1 MTLKL
6 ALAALAVS
14 ALAAG
19 PLLAADDPIKARQDV
34 MEKNQDAV
42 KIAFDMAQGKAPF
55 DAAKAAAAMR
65 TLQED
70 MTLFPTLFPA
80 GSDKGDTAALP
91 IVWTQMDDFKAR
103 AAKLVADAKVA
114 ETAAAQ
120 GLDAFKATL
129 GPIGQNCGGCHEA
142 YRKKRG

>member
-1 MTLKL
+1 MRLKL

-14 ALAAG
+14 ALVAG
-19 PLLAADDPIKARQDV
+19 PLLAADDPIEQRQDL
-34 MEKNQDAV
+34 MQKNQDAA
-42 KIAFDMAQGKAPF
+42 KIAFDMAGGRTPF
-55 DAAKAAAAMR
+55 DAAKVAAAMR

-70 MTLFPTLFPA
+70 MTLFPTLFPV

-91 IVWTQMDDFKAR
+91 IIWTQMDDFKAR
-103 AAKLVADAKVA
+103 SAKLVADAKIA

-129 GPIGQNCGGCHEA
+129 GPIGQNCNGCHEV
-142 YRKKRG
+142 YRKKRS